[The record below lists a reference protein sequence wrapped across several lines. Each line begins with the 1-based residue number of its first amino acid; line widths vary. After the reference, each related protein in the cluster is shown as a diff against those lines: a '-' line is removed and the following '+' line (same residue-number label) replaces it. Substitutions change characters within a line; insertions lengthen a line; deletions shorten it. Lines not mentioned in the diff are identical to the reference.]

1 MTLQASG
8 PGKAPVRPPGDPG
21 AASGPVLSADGLSVS
36 FDGRTALSN
45 VTLEVPPGRIV
56 SVIGPSGC
64 GKTTLLRCFN
74 RMNELVQGARTTGAV
89 RFEGLDLYAAHVDP
103 VAVRRRIGMVLQQ
116 PTPFPASV
124 FDNVAFGPRAGGF
137 DGDLHALVEEVL
149 SAAGLWPEVAGD
161 LDAPALGL
169 SAGQQQRLCIARTLA
184 VKPSVLLMDE
194 PTSALDPAATA
205 RIEALVHAL
214 KGAYTVVIA
223 THDLQQAARLSD
235 LTAYL
240 DGGELVE
247 YGLTETLFTN
257 PRDERTESYLTGR
270 PRMTRPPPP

>member
-1 MTLQASG
+1 MTSSSSLS
-8 PGKAPVRPPGDPG
+8 PPRT
-21 AASGPVLSADGLSVS
+21 AASGPSPSDGAPPVLSAERLSVR

-45 VTLEVPPGRIV
+45 VSLEIPRGRIV

-74 RMNELVQGARTTGAV
+74 RMNELVEGAQATGVV
-89 RFEGLDLYAAHVDP
+89 RFEGFDLHAAHVDP
-103 VAVRRRIGMVLQQ
+103 VEVRRRIGMVFQQ
-116 PTPFPASV
+116 PTPFPKSV
-124 FDNVAFGPRAGGF
+124 FDNVAFGPRASGF

-149 SAAGLWPEVAGD
+149 SAAGLWPEVAGE
-161 LDAPALGL
+161 LDAPATAL

-194 PTSALDPAATA
+194 PTSALDPTATA
-205 RIEALVHAL
+205 RIEALVHSL

-235 LTAYL
+235 MTAFL
-240 DGGELVE
+240 DGGDLVE
-247 YGLTETLFTN
+247 YGPTETLFTN
-257 PRDERTESYLTGR
+257 PRDPRTESYLTGR
-270 PRMTRPPPP
+270 AL

>member
-1 MTLQASG
+1 MTGKASS
-8 PGKAPVRPPGDPG
+8 PGKAPGPTSASAAAKASGPPKAP
-21 AASGPVLSADGLSVS
+21 GPVLSAEGLSVS
-36 FDGRTALSN
+36 FGKRTALSN
-45 VTLEVPPGRIV
+45 VTLEIPRGRIV

-74 RMNELVQGARTTGAV
+74 RMNELAQGARTTGAV
-89 RFEGLDLYAAHVDP
+89 RFEGFDLYAAQVDP
-103 VAVRRRIGMVLQQ
+103 VEVRRRIGMVFQK

-124 FDNVAFGPRAGGF
+124 FDNVAFGPRASGF

-194 PTSALDPAATA
+194 PTSALDPTATA
-205 RIEALVHAL
+205 RIETLVHSL

-235 LTAYL
+235 MTAYL

-257 PRDERTESYLTGR
+257 PHDERTESYVTGR
-270 PRMTRPPPP
+270 PA